1 MWVKDRKYKNKV
13 TKLAPLDRSMVQAAI
28 SHFSISGWHVNR
40 EITNS
45 INVFAVRLIHVKF
58 S

>member
-1 MWVKDRKYKNKV
+1 
-13 TKLAPLDRSMVQAAI
+13 MVQAAI

-45 INVFAVRLIHVKF
+45 INVFAVCLIHVKF